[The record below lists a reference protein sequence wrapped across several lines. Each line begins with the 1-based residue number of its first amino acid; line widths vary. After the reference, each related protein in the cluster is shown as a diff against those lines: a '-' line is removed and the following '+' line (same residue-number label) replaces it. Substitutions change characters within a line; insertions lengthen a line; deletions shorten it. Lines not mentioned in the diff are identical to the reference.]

1 MFTNLSILLK
11 SIPVF
16 LPFLKEIFQGRRQ
29 NVGGKAPNVLRPWVA
44 LLCVGLVVAIVIAVN
59 NFFAGFR
66 TQNELQT
73 TVHRLEVERDAI
85 VERNKELATRV
96 DTMVVDLGKCRT
108 ITGDLTSENRDLNTD
123 YSDLVTKYKELEGKL
138 KESEAKLREL
148 ESKKP
153 TTSTVRTD
161 TPRPVRVSG
170 KTHDLLREVL
180 E

>member
-44 LLCVGLVVAIVIAVN
+44 LLCVGLVVAIVIDVN

-85 VERNKELATRV
+85 SDRNKELAGRV
-96 DTMVVDLGKCRT
+96 DTMALDLGKCRT
-108 ITGDLTSENRDLNTD
+108 ITGDLTSENSDLGTD
-123 YSDLVTKYKELEGKL
+123 YSDLAVRYKELEGKL
-138 KESEAKLREL
+138 KESEAKVREL
-148 ESKKP
+148 ESKKAP
-153 TTSTVRTD
+153 TSTVRGVQ
-161 TPRPVRVSG
+161 PRPAKVSG